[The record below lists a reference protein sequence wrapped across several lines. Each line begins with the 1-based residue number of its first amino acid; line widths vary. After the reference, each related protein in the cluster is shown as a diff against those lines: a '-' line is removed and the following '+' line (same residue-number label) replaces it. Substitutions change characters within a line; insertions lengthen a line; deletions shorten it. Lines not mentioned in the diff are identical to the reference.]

1 METLRFY
8 KTLRA
13 ENRLRRVLCRM
24 ARTLAKKDVAY
35 EHYADKITAN
45 NTTIMH
51 KVYLDLYAMVGPAA
65 LELTCTRI
73 IKSRA
78 YRRILVLLISTSILY
93 MNYLNYASVS
103 YSRFAAIS
111 AIVLLY
117 TLSTLVVHR
126 AVAQTLKL
134 FQANQGDLS
143 LFFANKN
150 TYRILKKYKKSL
162 PALSVSAHSGQD
174 LVLKVL
180 REKDQA
186 VVEILSIL
194 SLEYNGTAIDLL
206 RTARQLR

>member
-1 METLRFY
+1 MKTLRFY

-45 NTTIMH
+45 NTVIMH

-78 YRRILVLLISTSILY
+78 YRRVLVLLILTPILY
-93 MNYLNYASVS
+93 MNYASVS

-111 AIVLLY
+111 AIVVLY

-126 AVAQTLKL
+126 AVTQTLKL

-174 LVLKVL
+174 VVLKVL

-186 VVEILSIL
+186 VVEILGIL

-206 RTARQLR
+206 RTARQLQ